1 MNYDKFCSEILTM
14 DTTIRFAGIYGKNGE
29 LIGGGMRENVQS
41 LLTPEEAK
49 MSLYHAKLRWETRKA
64 LSYKLGN
71 EKYSMAEYEKTKLIN
86 IPLNEN
92 SLLLVSM
99 ESTGDHVRLIDNI
112 LKLIPN
118 HSKQE

>member
-1 MNYDKFCSEILTM
+1 M